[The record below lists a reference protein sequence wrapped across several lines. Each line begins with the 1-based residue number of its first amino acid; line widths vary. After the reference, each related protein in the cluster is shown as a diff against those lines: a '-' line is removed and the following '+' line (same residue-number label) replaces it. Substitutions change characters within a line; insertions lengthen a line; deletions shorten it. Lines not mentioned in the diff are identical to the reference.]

1 MPSVFF
7 YISVICINQIV
18 YIHSWILNASAQ
30 KQNLYF
36 KTTSAAYLFCH
47 CQWKQNMRYLYH
59 DKNRFIHKKKEW
71 KKLKFVEKKKQIE
84 FLATASCNFIMQIL
98 SAQCIALALGN
109 PLLWPGA
116 ESCGPTASKIRSQVT
131 QFQLSLFHNCIPGV
145 Y

>member
-1 MPSVFF
+1 MHLHRNRI
-7 YISVICINQIV
+7 YILRLHLLLI
-18 YIHSWILNASAQ
+18 
-30 KQNLYF
+30 YF
-36 KTTSAAYLFCH
+36 VTVNGR
-47 CQWKQNMRYLYH
+47 QNMRYLYH
-59 DKNRFIHKKKEW
+59 NKNRFIHKKKKK
-71 KKLKFVEKKKQIE
+71 KKLKVCGKKQIE

-98 SAQCIALALGN
+98 STQCIALALGN